1 MCLQDTRASKKK
13 KRKKEKHFHRVK
25 ECVEEK
31 KNIKLI

>member
-1 MCLQDTRASKKK
+1 MCLQDTCASKK

>member
-1 MCLQDTRASKKK
+1 MCLQDTRALKK
-13 KRKKEKHFHRVK
+13 KRKKKKHFHRVK

>member
-1 MCLQDTRASKKK
+1 MCLQDPCIKK